1 MSDTRLPLDD
11 ATLIMLRSACEINP
25 DNEQTNLHA
34 FLDMGTREKS
44 RTLIREADE
53 DYDGGFDGAPI
64 YEVEY
69 EEGYEPFSEHEV
81 IIALVDE
88 VFRLR
93 EALGA

>member
-1 MSDTRLPLDD
+1 MSRFPLDD
-11 ATLIMLRSACEINP
+11 ATLVMLRSACQINP

-34 FLDMGTREKS
+34 FLDMGAREKS
-44 RTLIREADE
+44 RTLIADGE
-53 DYDGGFDGAPI
+53 ENDEGFAGAPV

-81 IIALVDE
+81 IVALVDE

-93 EALGA
+93 SAAR

>member
-1 MSDTRLPLDD
+1 MNESRLPLDD

-25 DNEQTNLHA
+25 DNGQTNLHA
-34 FLDMGTREKS
+34 FLDMGSREKS
-44 RTLIREADE
+44 QTLIAEGDE
-53 DYDGGFDGAPI
+53 DTEGFAGAPV
-64 YEVEY
+64 YEIEY

-93 EALGA
+93 EALGG